1 MMLNIN
7 DDEINYGI
15 YRSDDPLSNFK
26 IRVKLERYTSN
37 ALIPSQEWL
46 KIQDDLSRLLDNEGR
61 GLEKPKTSSA
71 DVARLLDKTR
81 SEEYEQVD
89 ISWQQKLFNR

>member
-46 KIQDDLSRLLDNEGR
+46 KIQDDLSRLLD
-61 GLEKPKTSSA
+61 
-71 DVARLLDKTR
+71 
-81 SEEYEQVD
+81 
-89 ISWQQKLFNR
+89 